1 VSFESAVAFRYFGAS
16 GTMNLLGRILAT
28 VATLAVLV
36 IAVRFLFPPATT
48 AALIL
53 AGVCLLVVAAVL
65 LLTSPSHIALISTI
79 SILGLAVGVAA
90 LVISLALLSGFQDR
104 IRAQMAL
111 RSPHL
116 VVSPE
121 RGDRLA
127 DPARVRRA
135 LEAAPGAIAVD
146 PVIEGRGWIS
156 DSAGRSISP
165 ARYRNVSQ
173 GPVRLEGE
181 GFPPARLSSAIA
193 ARLGARPG
201 SLVRLLSSRT
211 RLSPV
216 GPIPVAVVLKVEE
229 VRRVSTLEK
238 PPDAEVPEGIARL
251 LAGIP
256 SGAQAYEARLA
267 HPEEAETAAGL
278 VAAALAGGGY
288 RVATW
293 RQLNAPLSFALRLE
307 KAVIFATVAL
317 VILVAALNVV
327 SNIALLVVEKK
338 RDLGVLV
345 SLGAVPGSMG
355 KVYLTL
361 GGLIGGI
368 GTALGI
374 TIGVGASALLDR
386 FHLVPLPSDVYLLSH
401 VPFAVHPREVLLITL
416 FALATAVG
424 AAILPA
430 RAAARI
436 APREAVR
443 LSR

>member
-1 VSFESAVAFRYFGAS
+1 MKFETSVAFRYFGAS
-16 GTMNLLGRILAT
+16 GAVNLLGRILAMVLT
-28 VATLAVLV
+28 FAVV
-36 IAVRFLFPPATT
+36 VVAVRFLYPPATT

-53 AGVCLLVVAAVL
+53 AALSLLVTAAVM
-65 LLTSPSHIALISTI
+65 LLTSPSHIALISAI

-121 RGDRLA
+121 RGDRLS
-127 DPARVRRA
+127 DPERVRRA
-135 LEAAPGAIAVD
+135 LEAAAGAIGVD
-146 PVIEGRGWIS
+146 PVIEARGWIS
-156 DSAGRSISP
+156 DASGRSISP
-165 ARYRNVSQ
+165 ARYRNVSE
-173 GPVRLEGE
+173 GPARLEGE
-181 GFPPARLSSAIA
+181 GFPPVRLSSAIA

-201 SLVRLLSSRT
+201 SFVRLLSSRT

-216 GPIPVAVVLKVEE
+216 GPIPVAVLLRVAE

-238 PPDAEVPEGIARL
+238 PPDAEVPEATARL
-251 LAGIP
+251 LAGVP
-256 SGAQAYEARLA
+256 AGAQAYEARLA
-267 HPEEAETAAGL
+267 HPENAESAARAVAAGL
-278 VAAALAGGGY
+278 GSGY

-345 SLGAVPGSMG
+345 SLGAVPESMG
-355 KVYLTL
+355 KIYLIL
-361 GGLIGGI
+361 GALIGGI

-374 TIGVGASALLDR
+374 LVGVGASALLDR

-401 VPFAVHPREVLLITL
+401 VPFAVHPREVLLTTL
-416 FALATAVG
+416 FALATAVA

-436 APREAVR
+436 APREAIR